1 MIPLLYLLYYLL
13 VKTIGKVVPVFGTR
27 LSRRVHQRAADEVAR
42 NVELEGIEAVRD
54 EQPPAGVR
62 FVLRFRSP
70 ARSYAEVVGCGLRV
84 GATRRGKTIH
94 RVHWSDDAGPPPA
107 DVELESI
114 TPTGDGRLSFECVLP
129 SESLADGRTV
139 WLDGSVGLR
148 TAKVVRGRRIALD
161 EVTYTFSDRNVTID
175 GLEPDGRSG

>member
-13 VKTIGKVVPVFGTR
+13 VKAIGKVVPVFGAR

-94 RVHWSDDAGPPPA
+94 RVHWSDDAGSPPA

-129 SESLADGRTV
+129 SESLADDRT
-139 WLDGSVGLR
+139 VGLR

>member
-1 MIPLLYLLYYLL
+1 MSRER
-13 VKTIGKVVPVFGTR
+13 VP
-27 LSRRVHQRAADEVAR
+27 
-42 NVELEGIEAVRD
+42 
-54 EQPPAGVR
+54 
-62 FVLRFRSP
+62 
-70 ARSYAEVVGCGLRV
+70 
-84 GATRRGKTIH
+84 
-94 RVHWSDDAGPPPA
+94 PPPA

-148 TAKVVRGRRIALD
+148 TAKVVRGNRIALG

-175 GLEPDGRSG
+175 GREPDGRSG